1 MLTQKQLGLKIK
13 KMREE
18 RELSQEEL
26 SKLVGLSRAAL
37 SELERGNR
45 SLDALEL
52 AKIAKIFELS
62 ADELLK
68 NNRVERASV
77 KVSDSGK
84 CITNTNKKIKFESN
98 KLRQLILYILSK
110 CGGKPNFG
118 ETVLYKLLY
127 FIDFDAYEALGY
139 SVTGMNYVHQKFGP
153 MPQLK
158 QYQPVIQDMRDEQE
172 IKVFNQDYY
181 GMTQKRYVALKDYKI
196 DNFSVKEKELVDKVI
211 SRLSDLGARQIEE
224 YAHGDTPWQSTE
236 NNEIIPYD
244 LVIYRK
250 LPYAQCDYEQVWQEA
265 AAEDTLKSLGEMP
278 EDEHIYYKNL

>member
-1 MLTQKQLGLKIK
+1 MLTQKQLGQKIK

-26 SKLVGLSRAAL
+26 SKFVGISRAAL

-52 AKIAKIFELS
+52 AKMSKIFELS
-62 ADELLK
+62 TDEFFK
-68 NNRVERASV
+68 NKGTER
-77 KVSDSGK
+77 GK
-84 CITNTNKKIKFESN
+84 CIVDSNKKIKFESD
-98 KLRQLILYILSK
+98 KLRQLVLYILSK

-127 FIDFDAYEALGY
+127 FIDFDTYEILGKP
-139 SVTGMNYVHQKFGP
+139 VIGMNYVHQKFGP
-153 MPQLK
+153 IPQLK
-158 QYQPVIQDMRDEQE
+158 QYQPVIQNMRNEQE
-172 IKVFNQDYY
+172 IKVFNQNYY
-181 GMTQKRYVALKDYKI
+181 GRTQKRYVALKDYKM
-196 DNFSVKEKELVDKVI
+196 DNFSVHEKELVDNVI
-211 SRLSDLGARQIEE
+211 NRLSHLGARQIEE

-236 NNEIIPYD
+236 DNEIIPYD

-250 LPYAQCDYEQVWQEA
+250 LPYAQCDYEQMWQEA

-278 EDEHIYYKNL
+278 EKEHNYYKNL